1 VHRFFPRPSAA
12 MVVACVALLV
22 ALGGTSVAAVSQ
34 LARNS
39 VGTPQLRNNAV
50 TTPKIRNNAITTLKV
65 RNRSLRAIDFAAGQI
80 PQGPPGPQGAAGA
93 AGAAGPAGPFP
104 DALPAGETIR
114 GAFNMGGTAAAAG
127 HLANTSVSFAYA
139 LAAAPAIHFI
149 RQGTAAPAQCPGN
162 ATFPEAANGNLCIYE
177 AQRTNTAGG
186 QVNEVN
192 RSGATI
198 FVFATAAGGFFSFG
212 TWAVT
217 GA

>member
-1 VHRFFPRPSAA
+1 MRRSIRRPSPAL
-12 MVVACVALLV
+12 VVASIALLV

-39 VGTPQLRNNAV
+39 VGTPQLRKNAV
-50 TTPKIRNNAITTLKV
+50 TTPKIRNNAVTTAKV
-65 RNRSLRAIDFAAGQI
+65 LNRSLRAIDFAASQI
-80 PQGPPGPQGAAGA
+80 PPGPPGAQGP
-93 AGAAGPAGPFP
+93 AGPAGPPGPFP
-104 DALPAGETIR
+104 EALPAGQTIR
-114 GAFNMGGTAAAAG
+114 GAFNMGGTAAAASD
-127 HLANTSVSFAYA
+127 LANTSVSFAYA
-139 LAAAPAIHFI
+139 LAAAPAIHFV

-162 ATFPEAANGNLCIYE
+162 ATFPQAANGNLCIYE
-177 AQRTNTAGG
+177 TQRLNTAGG

-198 FVFATAAGGFFSFG
+198 FIESSAAGRFFSFG